1 VSGTPSDFNTNAND
15 PATSRTIAFGTGD
28 VGASLNSAPGT
39 PPPATLEALN
49 TLPGY
54 KIEQKLGQG
63 GMGAVFRATQTA
75 LNRRVAIKVLPENLC
90 NNPKYVARLNREA
103 MVLAKINHANVVG
116 CIDMGEHKGLR
127 YVVMEFIEGESLGG
141 LIEKRKQLPVSEA
154 LYYLKQAVLG
164 LDHAHALGI
173 IHRDIKPDNMLLAK
187 HAQLGT
193 TVKMQA
199 GHQLKIADLGLAS
212 FTGESTENTRLT
224 HEGAAIGSPHY
235 MSPEQTLGVSDI
247 DFRTDIYAL
256 GVTTYHML
264 TGVTPYAAPSVAAV
278 LARKLS
284 EPMRDPR
291 DLRPELPAI
300 ISLLIQ
306 KMTAREKADRY
317 ENYGLLLEDIEAA
330 EQGRPLKAS
339 ILQPPRASVVL
350 REDTI
355 SSLKRA
361 GQRSSQQR
369 TRSGDSAGEKSGSSM
384 GLIAAGLVIGVCV
397 AGGAYFALRGK
408 PDAPPDSTKTTTVT
422 PPPVEQPKTTP
433 PPEPPKTTSK
443 SVAFTGLQ
451 LIEERSTKG
460 WTPSDTGAFGVSDDG
475 ALYLQKF
482 EKEWA
487 TAERT
492 LPTNEFT
499 VRGFL
504 QTPRG
509 ADDCE
514 LRVGHGAQ
522 YVAFGIR
529 FPKDKDRVSAYVERR
544 KSSTNELVESLGTKD
559 GLSPDEWR
567 DLRISIWEG
576 LASCFLDGKLFA
588 TAEVDPAGTQ
598 SKKVVLAARNGFG
611 TFRALEASSRPEDKG
626 K

>member
-1 VSGTPSDFNTNAND
+1 VSSTPSDTNNTHADD
-15 PATSRTIAFGTGD
+15 PARSRTIAFGTGD
-28 VGASLNSAPGT
+28 SGPLPTSLPLV
-39 PPPATLEALN
+39 TLESLK

-75 LNRRVAIKVLPENLC
+75 LNRQVAIKVLPENLC

-141 LIEKRKQLPVSEA
+141 LIEKRKQLPVPEA
-154 LYYLKQAVLG
+154 LYYLKQSVMG

-173 IHRDIKPDNMLLAK
+173 IHRDIKPDNMLLSR
-187 HAQLGT
+187 HSQLGT

-235 MSPEQTLGVSDI
+235 MSPEQTLGLADI

-256 GVTTYHML
+256 GVTMYHML
-264 TGVTPYAAPSVAAV
+264 TGVTPYAGQSVAAV

-291 DLRPELPAI
+291 EIRVDLPAS

-317 ENYGLLLEDIEAA
+317 ASYGELLEDIEAA
-330 EQGRPLKAS
+330 EQHRALKAE
-339 ILQPPRASVVL
+339 ILHPPRASLVL
-350 REDTI
+350 RPDTI
-355 SSLKRA
+355 EALRRLGQKSAQRPAVAPSSTEA
-361 GQRSSQQR
+361 
-369 TRSGDSAGEKSGSSM
+369 KSGST
-384 GLIAAGLVIGVCV
+384 LALVVIGVV
-397 AGGAYFALRGK
+397 LAVGVVGGILFASRGK
-408 PDAPPDSTKTTTVT
+408 TDAPTVT
-422 PPPVEQPKTTP
+422 TQTPPAAPKQVELPKAVVTPEVPKTQ
-433 PPEPPKTTSK
+433 SA
-443 SVAFTGLQ
+443 VFNALQ
-451 LIEERSTKG
+451 LIEDRSTKG

-487 TAERT
+487 LAERT
-492 LPTNEFT
+492 LPGNEFT
-499 VRGFL
+499 LRAFL

-514 LRVGHGAQ
+514 VRVGQGAQ

-529 FPKDKDRVSAYVERR
+529 FPKNAEKVAAYVERR
-544 KSSTNELVESLGTKD
+544 KSGTDEVLEKVGSKD

-567 DLRISIWEG
+567 DLRINFWEG
-576 LASCFLDGKLFA
+576 LATCFLDGKLFA
-588 TAEVDPAGTQ
+588 TADVDAAGQQ
-598 SKKVVLAARNGFG
+598 SKKIVLAARNGFG
-611 TFRALEASSRPEDKG
+611 TFRALEASSRPEDKS